1 MEKEKEIPIF
11 QTNRTAA
18 NKFIESSKSLSIIN
32 LNVNNL
38 NLPLKKC
45 VLKID
50 WIKKLEQTICCQQ
63 ETHLN
68 KKG

>member
-18 NKFIESSKSLSIIN
+18 NKFIESNKFLSIIN
-32 LNVNNL
+32 LNVNNP
-38 NLPLKKC
+38 NLPLKRC
-45 VLKID
+45 VLID

-63 ETHLN
+63 ETYLN
-68 KKG
+68 KKE

>member
-38 NLPLKKC
+38 NLPLKRC

-50 WIKKLEQTICCQQ
+50 WIKKLEQTIFCQQ

>member
-1 MEKEKEIPIF
+1 MKKEKEIPIF

-18 NKFIESSKSLSIIN
+18 NKFIKSSKSLSIIN

-38 NLPLKKC
+38 NLPLKRY
-45 VLKID
+45 VLID